1 MVSSGLGYYYG
12 SSDETQSYEYNSY
25 TFKKVDS
32 SWMTYIGET
41 PYQLNYDPKSLE
53 SIKISGN
60 LNKNELNS
68 AQKIYL
74 SYNPEEMPTQSIIA
88 LQTRISSLLR
98 SNIFFILACT
108 KDIPVC
114 KDAVL
119 KTCKDA
125 TSTEKVIELARAN
138 ETALDYNNNCLA
150 IQTESKD
157 LIKATDRITWTLLG
171 VMQ

>member
-12 SSDETQSYEYNSY
+12 SSDETQSYKYNGY

-41 PYQLNYDPKSLE
+41 PYQLNNDPRSLE

-74 SYNPEEMPTQSIIA
+74 TYNPEEMPTQSIIA
-88 LQTRISSLLR
+88 LQTRISSLLK
-98 SNIFFILACT
+98 SNIFFTLSCT
-108 KDIPVC
+108 KDIPIC
-114 KDAVL
+114 QDAVL
-119 KTCKDA
+119 KTCNNA
-125 TSTEKVIELARAN
+125 TSIEKVIEVTKAN
-138 ETALDYNNNCLA
+138 ETAINYINNCLT

-157 LIKATDRITWTLLG
+157 LIKATDRITWKLLG